1 MTAITLRMNAGVPGA
16 VTRSY
21 PGQVISQEVIN
32 PSTPP
37 TYYGQ
42 PVKMVSGQVQ
52 PLASADAASAI
63 YGITV
68 RPYPTQDNSGTS
80 PAYGGGQPP
89 ASGII
94 DVMRVGF
101 IAVSL
106 GYGTAARGG
115 QVNVR
120 TTVVTGPPN
129 YAIGDIEDASYGSG
143 TVTPANWFFT
153 GAADAAAN
161 VEISLGIPG
170 S

>member
-32 PSTPP
+32 ASAPP

-52 PLASADAASAI
+52 PLASGDAATVI

-68 RPYPTQDNSGTS
+68 RPYPSQDNSGVS
-80 PAYGGGQPP
+80 PSYGGGQPP
-89 ASGII
+89 TSGII

-101 IAVSL
+101 IAVTL
-106 GYGTAARGG
+106 GFGTAARAG

-120 TTVVTGPPN
+120 TTAVTGPPA
-129 YAIGDIEDASYGSG
+129 YAIGDIEDGTEGGG

-153 GAADAAAN
+153 GAADSAAN
-161 VEISLGIPG
+161 VEISLGIPA
-170 S
+170 